1 MKKLIIAASLIL
13 IAIITYY
20 SIEIAIAYKATPQIK
35 REFLSDSKI
44 DLKFDELSERQQEI
58 FIKVQDPNFW
68 NHRGVEFSTPGSGW
82 TTITQSIAKWFY
94 FHPFKPGI
102 RKIKQTLLARFVL
115 HTHLS
120 KEEQLLVF
128 INHVWF
134 DDGIRGF
141 RNAANHFYQKN
152 VDELTED
159 EFISLVAMPV
169 NPRRF
174 NIFSNSENN
183 KIRSRLISAM
193 LQGKYQ
199 PKGLFDIYYDK

>member
-1 MKKLIIAASLIL
+1 MKKIILSLVFFLIVIV
-13 IAIITYY
+13 TYFT
-20 SIEIAIAYKATPQIK
+20 IEIAIAYKATPQIK
-35 REFLSDSKI
+35 KDFLIDSKI

-68 NHRGVEFSTPGSGW
+68 NHKGVEFSTPGSGW

-115 HTHLS
+115 HNHLS

-134 DDGIRGF
+134 DEGIRGF

-169 NPRRF
+169 NPKGF
-174 NIFSNSENN
+174 NIFLNSENN
-183 KIRSRLISAM
+183 KIRSKLISAM

-199 PKGLFDIYYDK
+199 PKGLFDI